1 MPSLRRRSGLSR
13 LNQSPLVARGCLFDW
28 TEEATGLAVH
38 AACIFLSSALLK
50 LISVA
55 REIVTAHR
63 NPIQLVSCS
72 IKIGLMHGTMRFSC
86 LLLATLLSAVSAAS
100 PAAKVALSVPRGGA
114 TNHKPIRSSSSAS
127 TGSVTTSTRG
137 GGQEA
142 AVGGGTAS
150 IPNEV
155 FNLVKGIVGVGVLSL
170 PAGIAAF
177 GDQPSAAIPAVGLVA
192 AIGAI
197 SAYGFSLIGR
207 VCSYTGARSYREV
220 RLTTYLLNCLISQA
234 KKSMYH

>member
-1 MPSLRRRSGLSR
+1 MR
-13 LNQSPLVARGCLFDW
+13 LPLL
-28 TEEATGLAVH
+28 
-38 AACIFLSSALLK
+38 LLK

-55 REIVTAHR
+55 REIVTAH
-63 NPIQLVSCS
+63 PV
-72 IKIGLMHGTMRFSC
+72 GLKVAGCIGTMRFSC

-100 PAAKVALSVPRGGA
+100 PAPFAAPKVALSVPRGGA

-127 TGSVTTSTRG
+127 TGSVTSTRG

-177 GDQPSAAIPAVGLVA
+177 GDAPSAAIPAVGLVA

-220 RLTTYLLNCLISQA
+220 RMTTHLLNCLISQA
-234 KKSMYH
+234 RKSMYR

>member
-1 MPSLRRRSGLSR
+1 MRS
-13 LNQSPLVARGCLFDW
+13 
-28 TEEATGLAVH
+28 
-38 AACIFLSSALLK
+38 
-50 LISVA
+50 
-55 REIVTAHR
+55 
-63 NPIQLVSCS
+63 
-72 IKIGLMHGTMRFSC
+72 SC

-100 PAAKVALSVPRGGA
+100 PAPFAAPKLALSVPRGGA

-220 RLTTYLLNCLISQA
+220 RLTTSTHLLNCLISQA
-234 KKSMYH
+234 KKSMCR